1 VGATER
7 LVLFPTWLL
16 LDLLGVVMLSTFGYE
31 HFVLQVIVCAHTY
44 CAVVNL
50 NQIFFSKH
58 TVIAH
63 TAGINLNHI
72 FLFVITH
79 NLKKKNSA
87 SHLLKYKKFSVGVE
101 EQNKLF
107 FFSLD
112 AVITHTVFKGISK

>member
-1 VGATER
+1 VRHIIADQQFSYAVGATER

-50 NQIFFSKH
+50 NQIFFPKH

-79 NLKKKNSA
+79 NLKKKIQQATYSSTKNLA
-87 SHLLKYKKFSVGVE
+87 WG
-101 EQNKLF
+101 
-107 FFSLD
+107 
-112 AVITHTVFKGISK
+112 